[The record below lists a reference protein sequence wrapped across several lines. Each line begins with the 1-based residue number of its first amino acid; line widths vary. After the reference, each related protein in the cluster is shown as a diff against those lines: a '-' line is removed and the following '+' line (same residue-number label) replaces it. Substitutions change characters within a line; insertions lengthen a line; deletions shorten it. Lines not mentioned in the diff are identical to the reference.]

1 MLPDSRLKL
10 DSQGS
15 ISVIR
20 FVDRH
25 LFDDRV
31 VRDVSEQLFRHLPAP
46 GSPALLVV
54 DLSGVDSLSSAMLG
68 KLILLQR
75 KVDASAGHL
84 RLCGLSDST
93 RAVLKTT
100 NLERLFKIC
109 SDSREAVEQLQKFE

>member
-1 MLPDSRLKL
+1 M
-10 DSQGS
+10 
-15 ISVIR
+15 
-20 FVDRH
+20 DRH

-31 VRDVSEQLFRHLPAP
+31 VRDVAEQLFRRLPAP
-46 GSPALLVV
+46 GSPVLLVV

-75 KVDASAGHL
+75 KVDASGGQL
-84 RLCGLSDST
+84 RLCSLSEPT

-109 SDSREAVEQLQKFE
+109 ADSREAIEQLQKFE